1 MGLKQEVEKNRIMF
15 DMLREMVKD
24 LEKMIVN
31 HQKML
36 EFINKGMK
44 NQDKR
49 IDLIIEELKRL
60 QEEDKDE
67 GNKD

>member
-1 MGLKQEVEKNRIMF
+1 MGIKKEVEKNRIMF
-15 DMLREMVKD
+15 DLLRSMVKD
-24 LEKMIVN
+24 LEQMIAN

-36 EFINKGMK
+36 EFINQAMK
-44 NQDKR
+44 KQDRR
-49 IDLIIEELKRL
+49 IDLIFEELKRL